1 MQGLRICKD
10 HAGKSTMHQQLID
23 QYTNI
28 MAELRN
34 IPAEIA
40 AAQTDLNA
48 AKTQLATSE
57 RTLADIEAQT
67 ALNVEGKNAEERKA
81 KLALTLKG
89 DAVYTRWAK
98 AADVERAD
106 VARLSNDVDM
116 LTRQFAAVGYAARLT
131 AATMEMIAAMGPAK
145 AQDIDFRMDA
155 TGKSAAQVA
164 RVNGNGA
171 GHMTAQDAA
180 DAGL

>member
-1 MQGLRICKD
+1 
-10 HAGKSTMHQQLID
+10 MHQQLVS
-23 QYTNI
+23 QYADI
-28 MAELRN
+28 MASLAN
-34 IPAEIA
+34 LPGEIA
-40 AAQTDLNA
+40 AVQTDLNA
-48 AKTQLATSE
+48 AKAQLATSD

-81 KLALTLKG
+81 RLTQVLKA
-89 DAVYTRWAK
+89 DAVYVRWAK

-106 VARLSNDVDM
+106 IAKLTTEYDR

-131 AATMEMIAAMGPAK
+131 AATMEMLAAMGPNK
-145 AQDIDFRMDA
+145 AGDIEFHMDA
-155 TGKSAAQVA
+155 AGKSAAQLA
-164 RVNGNGA
+164 RVTNGSN

>member
-1 MQGLRICKD
+1 
-10 HAGKSTMHQQLID
+10 MHQQLIN
-23 QYTNI
+23 QYIDI
-28 MAELRN
+28 MASLAN
-34 IPAEIA
+34 LPGEIA

-48 AKTQLATSE
+48 AKAQLATSD

-81 KLALTLKG
+81 RLTQALKA
-89 DAVYTRWAK
+89 DAVYVRWSK
-98 AADVERAD
+98 AADVERSD
-106 VARLSNDVDM
+106 VAKLSNDVDM

-131 AATMEMIAAMGPAK
+131 AATMEMLAAMGPNK
-145 AQDIDFRMDA
+145 AGDIEFHMDA
-155 TGKSAAQVA
+155 AGKSAAQLA
-164 RVNGNGA
+164 RVTNGSN